1 MWISLM
7 GVNGERVDIN
17 LNHAAIMSRLGDQT
31 TITMALPG
39 EEEPVTVHVRETP
52 DRCESTFERALN
64 PAGSS

>member
-31 TITMALPG
+31 TITMALAG
-39 EEEPVTVHVRETP
+39 SESPVTVQVRETP
-52 DRCESTFERALN
+52 DQIYGLRKHL
-64 PAGSS
+64 